1 MREFIFAISRA
12 IFRKPMKSRRQFG
25 PPPGC
30 KVRVKQLQKAKA
42 GDRGV
47 RVFASLARR
56 VQIHVAKLR
65 QDDRVLKFSDRRVA
79 GARECDG
86 AGMRSR
92 ERLRLTL
99 RSG

>member
-12 IFRKPMKSRRQFG
+12 IFRNPMKSRRQFG

-47 RVFASLARR
+47 RVFPSLAQR

-65 QDDRVLKFSDRRVA
+65 QDDRVLKFSDRRIA
-79 GARECDG
+79 SAREDDNTCMLLRNGAR
-86 AGMRSR
+86 S
-92 ERLRLTL
+92 T
-99 RSG
+99 